1 MKRNII
7 ILGAAALL
15 LTFSSCRSEDDF
27 TDSIFD
33 TSMPAIDQTKA
44 TYPFDKWLYDNF
56 LMPYNV
62 EVQYQFNFPASDP
75 NFQLTPADYNRSQVL
90 AHFIRYLFYDVY
102 TKYAG
107 DNFMKQYGPRIFH
120 FIGSTGYSPTTGT
133 EVLGTAAGGVKI
145 TLYNVNE
152 VKRFTDDVS
161 YSPEDV
167 EVLNERIFH
176 TMHHEFSHILH
187 QTKSYPVTF
196 GQVTSG
202 SYDPITWHERDSTT
216 THQLGYVTHYASSAN
231 YEDFVETLSCI
242 ITDTDIRWMN
252 RIIDASLVLLQE
264 SDREDIYNLVDSL
277 GIDPDLETAPWNN
290 ISFYA
295 ESEYSSETG
304 TYLPTGRLT
313 LANFRSAEKVVNKEV
328 TAYVDQYKYTLI
340 GESMKFRDFISLM
353 IDLNDATKRSDTK
366 SPAGYKQMVEKL
378 TNAGFSFK
386 VSNPGIN
393 AINKKINIATEWYT
407 DRWGLHAFELRQE
420 VRERQEAINDY
431 LHSENMVVYDLK

>member
-7 ILGAAALL
+7 IFGAAALL
-15 LTFSSCRSEDDF
+15 LTLGSCRSEDDF

-33 TSMPAIDQTKA
+33 TNMPAVDENKT

-56 LMPYNV
+56 LVPYNV
-62 EVQYQFNFPASDP
+62 EVQYQFNFPASDM
-75 NFQLTPADYNRSQVL
+75 NFQLTPADYNRSQLL

-107 DNFMKQYGPRIFH
+107 DGFMKQYGPRIFH

-152 VKRFTDDVS
+152 VKRYTDDVS
-161 YSPEDV
+161 YTAEDV

-202 SYDPITWHERDSTT
+202 TYDPMTWQERDSVI
-216 THQLGYVTHYASSAN
+216 THQLGYVTHYGSSAT

-242 ITDTDIRWMN
+242 ITDTDVRWMN
-252 RIIDASLVLLQE
+252 RIISACCKGMRQGDKEEVQV
-264 SDREDIYNLVDSL
+264 LVDSL
-277 GIDPDLETAPWNN
+277 QIPDFDNPDKPWNKFTLYHQTKEFN
-290 ISFYA
+290 TNSN
-295 ESEYSSETG
+295 EYDDTD
-304 TYLPTGRLT
+304 
-313 LANFRSAEKVVNKEV
+313 V
-328 TAYVDQYKYTLI
+328 YVIEAHLNNTTEYNSKAGSYVRKYQY
-340 GESMKFRDFISLM
+340 EKFRTFNSFSEFLDWVEY
-353 IDLNDATKRSDTK
+353 TKDDE
-366 SPAGYKQMVEKL
+366 VD
-378 TNAGFSFK
+378 
-386 VSNPGIN
+386 GIN
-393 AINKKINIATEWYT
+393 AMLKKISIATDWYT
-407 DRWGLHAFELRQE
+407 DRWGLHAFELRNE
-420 VRERQEAINDY
+420 VRYRQDHINEWLRSDDVKIY
-431 LHSENMVVYDLK
+431 ELK